1 MAKKFLAAMAAASAA
16 LPASAQLFGAADNY
30 NTFVFKDFKGYSSDV
45 EGKLA
50 VGGNLTLENYDLG
63 LLNPGGATTVVGG
76 NVTWK
81 NGTNR
86 GDLYRNGSTSLTNVA
101 MANGGALKTGSPFSF
116 GDAKTYLMDV
126 SSMWKSLQATGQ
138 SYNRY
143 GGLRLEGSNS
153 NLNIFKI
160 NKADLRGI
168 WGVEIQVPEG
178 ASVLINVEGEGIL
191 DLPNV
196 GYSYNG
202 SQDKGKMVNVAWHM
216 PDISNINMSYL
227 GGTMFA
233 PRADVKGTWGVI
245 NGQLIANSWDGPTQ
259 QNWARYKG
267 ADQLRLETG
276 AVPEPG
282 TMIAA
287 AIGGAALLRR
297 RQQKAK
303 AKARAE
309 A

>member
-1 MAKKFLAAMAAASAA
+1 MAKKFLAVLAAASAA
-16 LPASAQLFGAADNY
+16 LPASAQLFGAASDY
-30 NTFVFKDFKGYSSDV
+30 NSFMFGNFNGYSSDV

-63 LLNPGGATTVVGG
+63 LLDPGGATTVVGG
-76 NVTWK
+76 NVTWR

-101 MANGGALKTGSPFSF
+101 MANNGALKTGSPFSF
-116 GDAKTYLMDV
+116 GDAKSYLMDV
-126 SSMWKSLQATGQ
+126 SSMWKSLQGTGQ

-143 GGLRLEGSNS
+143 GGLRLEGSNN
-153 NLNIFKI
+153 NLNIFTI
-160 NKADLRGI
+160 NKSDLRGI

-178 ASVLINVEGEGIL
+178 ASVLINVEGDGIL

-202 SQDKGKMVNVAWHM
+202 SQDKAKMVNVAWHM
-216 PDISNINMSYL
+216 PDVSNINMSYL
-227 GGTMFA
+227 GGTLFA
-233 PRADVKGTWGVI
+233 PRADIKGNWGVI
-245 NGQLIANSWDGPTQ
+245 NGQIIANSFDGPMQ
-259 QNWARYKG
+259 INWARYRG

-287 AIGGAALLRR
+287 ALGGAALLRR
-297 RQQKAK
+297 RQAK
-303 AKARAE
+303 AKARAQ